1 MYNTVELTMYSAPTA
16 YLALYWALEIPWWT
30 GQSPYLAG
38 EDKEW
43 MAIPSGGGGGRSYE
57 LNQQGEMTLSD
68 CWGWAWLLIW
78 WQERVFWGCETWGE
92 IWSKRR
98 NLPWEDQRV
107 NSPIR
112 GKQTQKLW
120 GSSMHFQPTGSPF
133 LDEMCKQ
140 LFSKFMWGGWMG
152 EGWDIASGHLWMPV
166 DVSGASY
173 W

>member
-1 MYNTVELTMYSAPTA
+1 MNNVLSTHCIPGPVLGTGNTVVNRPKSLPS
-16 YLALYWALEIPWWT
+16 W
-30 GQSPYLAG
+30 QRQRVN
-38 EDKEW
+38 
-43 MAIPSGGGGGRSYE
+43 AIPSGGGGGRDYE

-120 GSSMHFQPTGSPF
+120 GSSMLFQPTGSPL